1 MDLDSEHLLQS
12 SPDPLNEP
20 NRHRLLNPSHKR
32 HNSSQDQLSQSRHQR
47 NPTLFNFKMPVNI
60 SESAKRMAMQ
70 SAAESEKECIE
81 QARNLV
87 AKASVL
93 AVSTERKT
101 QLLDLLEV
109 FRDFTEQ
116 GRVNKHGLSV
126 LANQVSSLETV
137 SKNLGKSVREMHKT
151 APKQSPAPAPP
162 ASAPGPAISASTS
175 AVNGNHPLSYA
186 ATAAN
191 GPNAN
196 WKVIEKKKA
205 QAPKPKHTLSNRQ
218 LVLTQEEHQ
227 ID

>member
-1 MDLDSEHLLQS
+1 
-12 SPDPLNEP
+12 
-20 NRHRLLNPSHKR
+20 
-32 HNSSQDQLSQSRHQR
+32 
-47 NPTLFNFKMPVNI
+47 
-60 SESAKRMAMQ
+60 MAMQ

-101 QLLDLLEV
+101 QLLDLLEA

-137 SKNLGKSVREMHKT
+137 SKNLGKSVRDMHKT
-151 APKQSPAPAPP
+151 APKQSPAPAPAPAFAP
-162 ASAPGPAISASTS
+162 ASAPAFPASTP
-175 AVNGNHPLSYA
+175 AVNKNHPLSFA

-191 GPNAN
+191 SPNAN
-196 WKVIEKKKA
+196 WKVIENKKV
-205 QAPKPKHTLSNRQ
+205 QAAKTKHTLSNRQ
-218 LVLTQEEHQ
+218 LVLTQEENQ
-227 ID
+227 TAAAIDPLAIRNAFNAAFAAKGVSNPVVASVKASKQEID